1 MFCNPPPCNISE
13 GCASAIKRILGKI
26 DGVTN
31 VQTDVE
37 SKTVTVTADGV
48 TAEEMVQKLAKWSA
62 ASGKYVK
69 IP

>member
-1 MFCNPPPCNISE
+1 M
-13 GCASAIKRILGKI
+13 

-31 VQTDVE
+31 VQADVDA
-37 SKTVTVTADGV
+37 KTVTVTAEGV

>member
-1 MFCNPPPCNISE
+1 M
-13 GCASAIKRILGKI
+13 

-31 VQTDVE
+31 VQADVDA
-37 SKTVTVTADGV
+37 KTVIVTAEGV